1 MKNRQLGNGFHTI
14 RAIRFF
20 LSVFSIYQRLQN
32 WRSLLINIA
41 GCSCSDF
48 VLLHAHE
55 NKNKRK
61 KAPLLHPR
69 EGGRNH
75 TVLYFQEGAAAGEA
89 PALFKA
95 ALNVWWSQ
103 VFKMSARIPQKIAF
117 GEQTPQQGGWSWMIL
132 RSLQLKPFR
141 GSVVL

>member
-1 MKNRQLGNGFHTI
+1 MKNRQLGNGFPTI

-61 KAPLLHPR
+61 KLLCCIPGKEEGTTLCFIFKRELQQVKLLLCSKLVSTCGGHRCLKCLQEFHKKLPLESKPLSR
-69 EGGRNH
+69 EVGTG
-75 TVLYFQEGAAAGEA
+75 
-89 PALFKA
+89 
-95 ALNVWWSQ
+95 
-103 VFKMSARIPQKIAF
+103 
-117 GEQTPQQGGWSWMIL
+117 
-132 RSLQLKPFR
+132 
-141 GSVVL
+141 